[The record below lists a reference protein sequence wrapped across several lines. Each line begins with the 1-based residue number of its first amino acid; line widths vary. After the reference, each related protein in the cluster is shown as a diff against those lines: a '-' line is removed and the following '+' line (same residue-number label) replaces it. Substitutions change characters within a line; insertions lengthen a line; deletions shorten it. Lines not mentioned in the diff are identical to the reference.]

1 MAKDVFISHASQ
13 DGGVASSICA
23 GLEARGLRCWIAPRD
38 IQTGQ
43 PWGASIVRALD
54 ECPVMVLVLTAKAN
68 ASRHVVREVER
79 ADGKLA
85 RIVTCRIDDVG
96 LNPNLEYFL
105 SADHW
110 FDATTPPL
118 EAHLPALADAV
129 QALRHQARDLPRAP
143 ARASVSAL
151 KPAAMTERDLVQA
164 FDDLAPDE
172 WNRSPQGRLGRL
184 FRSLF
189 DDR

>member
-1 MAKDVFISHASQ
+1 MAKDVFISHASL
-13 DGGVASSICA
+13 DADLAASLCA
-23 GLEARGLRCWIAPRD
+23 GLEARGLSCWIAPRD
-38 IQTGQ
+38 IASGQ

-54 ECPVMVLVLTAKAN
+54 ECPVMLLALTVQAN

-85 RIVTCRIDDVG
+85 RILTLRLADVA

-110 FDATTPPL
+110 FDATRPPL
-118 EAHLPALADAV
+118 QQHLPALAEAV
-129 QALRHQARDLPRAP
+129 QALCRLPRGVGRATP
-143 ARASVSAL
+143 AASATAV
-151 KPAAMTERDLVQA
+151 KPAAMSDRDLLQA
-164 FDDLAPDE
+164 FDDLAPDD
-172 WNRSPQGRLGRL
+172 WNRVPAGTLGR
-184 FRSLF
+184 FWRGLF

>member
-1 MAKDVFISHASQ
+1 MAKDVFISHASL
-13 DGGVASSICA
+13 DGAVAASLCA
-23 GLEARGLRCWIAPRD
+23 GLESRGLNCWIAPRD
-38 IQTGQ
+38 IPSGQ

-85 RIVTCRIDDVG
+85 RIVTLRLEDVV

-110 FDATTPPL
+110 FDATRPPL
-118 EAHLPALADAV
+118 EQHLGALAETV
-129 QALRHQARDLPRAP
+129 QALRRLPRGAGRP
-143 ARASVSAL
+143 TPVASTAAAR
-151 KPAAMTERDLVQA
+151 PAAMSERDLLQA
-164 FDDLAPDE
+164 FDDLAPDD
-172 WNRSPQGRLGRL
+172 WNRVPAGPFGRLLRG
-184 FRSLF
+184 LF